1 MQGKSIMFV
10 MGGIGLVD
18 GFFPLLLCLA
28 WILHSVYAMS
38 LTPVFTLEKKDC
50 CGRLSANVTFVCVC
64 VFFPF
69 LNMSLKIHS

>member
-1 MQGKSIMFV
+1 MQGKSIIFV

-50 CGRLSANVTFVCVC
+50 CGNRQPMSHLCVCVC
-64 VFFPF
+64 FF
-69 LNMSLKIHS
+69 SLS